1 MFFKKIASGYGG
13 LKAKMSYTQALMVFW
28 HPEGLNIYISI
39 TFRMPRHGQVTNTQN
54 ARVPGCQE
62 MYMASCQGNRVE
74 NEGWIMGM
82 ITVNQKH
89 ASYPSMLEAKRFRPL
104 DIKSV
109 ALHGIS
115 SRNIM
120 FQNGSVD
127 IIDVVINLNSLDTFP
142 NRLITKGLQ
151 K

>member
-1 MFFKKIASGYGG
+1 MREELGSTS
-13 LKAKMSYTQALMVFW
+13 LKMMC
-28 HPEGLNIYISI
+28 EI
-39 TFRMPRHGQVTNTQN
+39 TT
-54 ARVPGCQE
+54 
-62 MYMASCQGNRVE
+62 
-74 NEGWIMGM
+74 
-82 ITVNQKH
+82 NQKRT
-89 ASYPSMLEAKRFRPL
+89 SYPSILEAERFRSL
-104 DIKSV
+104 DNKSV